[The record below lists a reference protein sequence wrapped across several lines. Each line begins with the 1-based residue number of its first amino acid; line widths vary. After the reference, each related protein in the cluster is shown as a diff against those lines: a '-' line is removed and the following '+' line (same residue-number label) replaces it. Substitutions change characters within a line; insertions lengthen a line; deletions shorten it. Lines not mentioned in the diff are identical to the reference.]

1 MEIRAVAKSVRISP
15 RKIRLVSDAV
25 SKLSVTQA
33 MHILTTTQKRAGIPI
48 RKTLQSAVAN
58 AVNNKQIEESSLKIH
73 SIQVTEGPVFKRFR
87 PSTRGRIHPY
97 KKRSSHITVTL
108 SVKGET
114 NGTKS

>member
-15 RKIRLVSDAV
+15 RKVRLVADAV

-33 MHILTTTQKRAGIPI
+33 IHVLQTTQKRAATPI

-58 AVNNKQIEESSLKIH
+58 AVNTKQLEEDTLKIH
-73 SIQVTEGPVFKRFR
+73 SIQVTEGAVFKRFR

-108 SVKGET
+108 VQKGAQ